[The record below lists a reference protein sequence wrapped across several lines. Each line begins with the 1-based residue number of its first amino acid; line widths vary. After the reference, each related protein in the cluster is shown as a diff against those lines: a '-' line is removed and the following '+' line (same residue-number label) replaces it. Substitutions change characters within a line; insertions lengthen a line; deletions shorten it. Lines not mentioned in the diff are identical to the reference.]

1 MIILRHFVY
10 LYIILVKQINV
21 MQKQEYKIHIIGAGI
36 SGLIA
41 AQVLEKHGYYPV
53 ILEQS
58 KSIGG
63 RVQSDVI
70 DGYTLD
76 HGFQV
81 LLTAYPMAQ
90 RYLDYDE
97 LILQKFL
104 PGAVIFDNGS
114 IQKIGDPFRSVSLLW
129 PTIISNAASFNDKLK
144 IFQLTNSLKAKSIDK
159 IFEEEEKTTLEYL
172 KEYGFSEKVIDH
184 FFTPFFSGIF
194 LETVLKTSSRMFQFV
209 YKMFNEGYAAIPK
222 AGIQAI
228 PDQLGAALQH
238 TIIQYNTAVKR
249 VEEGKIILADGTVL
263 ESHFTII
270 ATAPSSL
277 IQNLNN
283 QETVW
288 KSCDTLYFETNEPV
302 ISQALIGLVTESKS
316 LINNICYPTNFGDSP
331 TTTGHLLSVTVVKA
345 HNYDEETLVAIVEK
359 ELQEYCGIQT
369 NRFIRCYRIPKAL
382 PDLKNVQYSMSP
394 TETNILPRVYLAGD
408 HMLNGSLN
416 GAMLSGEMAARG
428 VIEALENG
436 LVIGNLT
443 SEYR

>member
-1 MIILRHFVY
+1 
-10 LYIILVKQINV
+10 
-21 MQKQEYKIHIIGAGI
+21 MQKEEYKIHIIGAGI

-41 AQVLEKHGYYPV
+41 AQVLENQGYHP
-53 ILEQS
+53 ILLE
-58 KSIGG
+58 KSDRVGG
-63 RVQSDVI
+63 RVASDHI
-70 DGYTLD
+70 DGYVLD

-81 LLTAYPMAQ
+81 LLTAYPKAQ
-90 RYLDYDE
+90 QYLDYNA
-97 LILQKFL
+97 LQLQQFL
-104 PGAVIFDNGS
+104 PGTVIFDKGS
-114 IQKIGDPFRSVSLLW
+114 TQKIGDPLRSASLLW
-129 PTIISNAASFNDKLK
+129 PTIVSSAASFSDKLK
-144 IFQLTNSLKAKSIDK
+144 IFKLTNTLKAKSIAQ
-159 IFEEEEKTTLEYL
+159 IFEEEEQTTLQYL
-172 KEYGFSEKVIDH
+172 QDYGFSATVINQ
-184 FFTPFFSGIF
+184 FFIPFFSGIF
-194 LETVLKTSSRMFQFV
+194 LETALNTSSRMFQFV
-209 YKMFNEGYAAIPK
+209 YKMFSEGYAAIPK

-228 PDQLGAALQH
+228 PDQLAAHLQH
-238 TIIQYNTAVKR
+238 TTIQYNTAVKR
-249 VEEGKIILADGTVL
+249 VEEGKITLADDTVL